1 MAERHSSTRW
11 YVVVDGACVSRNA
24 ETGIGYTS
32 YSHVIFSSSL
42 MSKIASLFSIHL
54 EDVSSL
60 RATSLSI

>member
-11 YVVVDGACVSRNA
+11 YVVVDGACVFRNA

-32 YSHVIFSSSL
+32 CSYIIFSLSL
-42 MSKIASLFSIHL
+42 MSKIASLFSIYL

-60 RATSLSI
+60 RVTSLSV